1 MTLLRLAAVI
11 PLVLA
16 AGCQSGPARQSTQGR
31 PSGDIASEVTRIC
44 ALPSPEREAA
54 LEKLKKD
61 SGMVLFC
68 GSKE

>member
-1 MTLLRLAAVI
+1 MSLIKLAFWGLIAM
-11 PLVLA
+11 A
-16 AGCQSGPARQSTQGR
+16 AGCQSPQPKPQAGAGPV
-31 PSGDIASEVTRIC
+31 IAAEVTRIC
-44 ALPSPEREAA
+44 ALPAGEREQA